1 MSFIKIVFYLFVLLF
16 SSSALYAESMHFDC
30 KCNYEYI
37 KLKDYTDDTIVETIE
52 SNNFC
57 ADVHLEIKTDTKQM
71 RVIEE
76 REHNF
81 PVAMDGRTIDETDI
95 SFRTK
100 HSKDLMYSILRFD
113 KYTETLTKVYSNNNN
128 SDFKTYSKKVYR
140 CEKVNKKY

>member
-37 KLKDYTDDTIVETIE
+37 KLKDYRGTSIVETIE
-52 SNNFC
+52 RNNFC

-81 PVAMDGRTIDETDI
+81 PTDGWTVEETDI
-95 SFRTK
+95 SFRLK
-100 HSKDLMYSILRFD
+100 HRDNLQYWILRFD
-113 KYTETLTKVYSNNNN
+113 KYTETLTQVYSNNNN
-128 SDFKTYSKKVYR
+128 SDIKTYSKQVYR